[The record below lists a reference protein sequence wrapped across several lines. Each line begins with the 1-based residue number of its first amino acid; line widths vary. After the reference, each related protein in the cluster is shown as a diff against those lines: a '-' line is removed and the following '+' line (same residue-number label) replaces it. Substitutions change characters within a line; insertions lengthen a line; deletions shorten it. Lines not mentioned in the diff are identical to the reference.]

1 MKIKPTKS
9 ERIFDIVNFF
19 IMAATVIICLY
30 PLWYVLVASFSE
42 GNLVSQGKVTLW
54 VKGFNIDAYKKALET
69 PYIGSAYAN
78 TVFYSFVGV
87 ALSMMFTALGAYPL
101 SKKRLHGR
109 KLITI
114 FITFTMWFNA
124 GLMPSFITFRTYG
137 LLDNRL
143 GVLVHGLVST
153 FYVMI
158 MRNSFEAV
166 PDALEE
172 SMKLDGASDFK
183 VFWHIYLPLCVPT
196 LMTLTLYYFV
206 QRWNTYF
213 WPMIILQNEKL
224 VPLQVILKK
233 LVVEMSGLYEN
244 MNETDVTRIS
254 KENMVYATMVLAVV
268 PMLVLYPFIQRFFVK
283 GITVGA
289 VKG

>member
-1 MKIKPTKS
+1 MTAAV
-9 ERIFDIVNFF
+9 IV
-19 IMAATVIICLY
+19 CLY
-30 PLWYVLVASFSE
+30 PLWYVLVASFSD

-54 VKGFNIDAYKKALET
+54 IKGFNMDAYKKALAT

-87 ALSMMFTALGAYPL
+87 AMSMAFTAIGAYPL

-109 KLITI
+109 KFLTI

-124 GLMPSFITFRTYG
+124 GLMPTFITYRTYG
-137 LLDNRL
+137 LLDTRM
-143 GVLVHGLVST
+143 GVLMSGLIST

-158 MRNSFEAV
+158 MRNAFEAV
-166 PDALEE
+166 PEALEE

-183 VFWHIYLPLCVPT
+183 VFWHVYLPLSVPT

-213 WPMIILQNEKL
+213 WPMIILQTEEL

-244 MNETDVTRIS
+244 LTESDVTKIS
-254 KENMVYATMVLAVV
+254 KENMVYATMTLAVV

>member
-9 ERIFDIVNFF
+9 ERAFDIVNTI
-19 IMAATVIICLY
+19 IMITVVIICLY
-30 PLWYVLVASFSE
+30 PLWYVLVASLSD

-54 VKGFNIDAYKKALET
+54 IKGFNVDAYKKALAT
-69 PYIGSAYAN
+69 PYMGSAYAN
-78 TVFYSFVGV
+78 TVFYSFAGV
-87 ALSMMFTALGAYPL
+87 ALSMIFTALGAYPL
-101 SKKRLHGR
+101 SKKRLRGR
-109 KLITI
+109 KILTI

-124 GLMPSFITFRTYG
+124 GLMPTFITYRAYG
-137 LLDNRL
+137 LLDTRL
-143 GVLVHGLVST
+143 GVLASGLVST

-183 VFWHIYLPLCVPT
+183 VFWHIYLPLSVPT

-213 WPMIILQNEKL
+213 WPMIILQTEEL

-244 MNETDVTRIS
+244 LTESDVTKIS
-254 KENMVYATMVLAVV
+254 KENMVYATMTLAVV

>member
-1 MKIKPTKS
+1 MKIKSTKG
-9 ERIFDIVNFF
+9 ERLFDIVNFV
-19 IMAATVIICLY
+19 IMAAAVIVCIY
-30 PLWYVLVASFSE
+30 PLWYVLVASFSD

-54 VKGFNIDAYKKALET
+54 VKGFNMDAYKKALDT

-87 ALSMMFTALGAYPL
+87 AMSMVFTAIGAYPL

-109 KLITI
+109 KILTI

-124 GLMPSFITFRTYG
+124 GLMPTFITYRTYG
-137 LLDNRL
+137 LLDTRM
-143 GVLVHGLVST
+143 GVLMSGLIST

-158 MRNSFEAV
+158 MRNAFEAV
-166 PDALEE
+166 PEALEE

-183 VFWHIYLPLCVPT
+183 VFWHIYLPLSVPT

-213 WPMIILQNEKL
+213 WPMIILQTEEL

-244 MNETDVTRIS
+244 LTESDVTKIS
-254 KENMVYATMVLAVV
+254 KENMVYATMTLAVV